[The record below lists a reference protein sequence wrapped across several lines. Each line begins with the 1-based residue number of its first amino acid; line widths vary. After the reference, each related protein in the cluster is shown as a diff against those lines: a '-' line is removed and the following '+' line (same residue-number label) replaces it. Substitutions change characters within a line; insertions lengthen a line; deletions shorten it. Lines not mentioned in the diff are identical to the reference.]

1 MYCGIV
7 FIKVVRHS
15 LDLILNSCKISAFLS
30 YYETLSGMFLPCSK
44 LRILSASYCFQS
56 RLNWDGV
63 LFAILYSFD
72 TADCIRMSLT
82 YAFSPE
88 CVILAVCQD
97 CICIHAVQRKHSRIP
112 AYRNNSNMTALRSC
126 FVHICKMFWDSL
138 MGIKAVYHIE
148 PLGILRCL
156 LRQISSTSAAKNH
169 NINLVFHLLSIIYR
183 IYLRCLCQNF
193 NTFRSTTGKNS
204 HQFHIRIVFDRTF
217 YATSQ
222 VTISQDTNTNTHYL
236 IPPILPHARC
246 TIPTNGHAAPKS
258 CIIPYERQMLHVC
271 GIYIYFT
278 L

>member
-30 YYETLSGMFLPCSK
+30 YYETLSGMFLSCSK

-56 RLNWDGV
+56 RLNRDGV
-63 LFAILYSFD
+63 LFAIFYAFD
-72 TADCIRMSLT
+72 TADCIRMSLAYT
-82 YAFSPE
+82 FSPE

-97 CICIHAVQRKHSRIP
+97 CICIHAVQGKHSRIP
-112 AYRNNSNMTALRSC
+112 AYRNNSHMTVLRSR
-126 FVHICKMFWDSL
+126 FIHICKMFRDSL

-156 LRQISSTSAAKNH
+156 LWQVSSTSTAKNH

-183 IYLRCLCQNF
+183 IYLCCLCQNF
-193 NTFRSTTGKNS
+193 NSLRSTTGKNS

-246 TIPTNGHAAPKS
+246 TIPTNGQAAP
-258 CIIPYERQMLHVC
+258 IPYERQMLHVC